1 MHKTH
6 CYRNHI
12 ICPRCEV
19 DCNHAQNAFL
29 RWSIDLRDADDTMAE
44 YSHGYATLADC
55 RRAIDEIED
64 RD

>member
-12 ICPRCEV
+12 ICPRCKV
-19 DCNHAQNAFL
+19 DCNHTQKAFL